1 MKIRSHSES
10 HIVELEDGTQW
21 RIFPGDIDVTLGW
34 APETDLTPLKVDRE
48 IGSHVLV
55 SETGP
60 VRAIPV
66 GESWPEGEVKS
77 ILDDG

>member
-1 MKIRSHSES
+1 LR
-10 HIVELEDGTQW
+10 TT
-21 RIFPGDIDVTLGW
+21 RIGGYFPGDIDVTLGW
-34 APETDLTPLKVDRE
+34 APETDLTPLKVDRK

-66 GESWPEGEVKS
+66 GESWPEGEVKL

>member
-10 HIVELEDGTQW
+10 HIVELEDGSRWQ
-21 RIFPGDIDVTLGW
+21 IFPGDMDVTLGW
-34 APETDLTPLKVDRE
+34 TPEVDITLMKVDDE

-55 SETGP
+55 SDSGP

-66 GESWPEGEVKS
+66 GESWPLQEAKS
-77 ILDDG
+77 VLRDG

>member
-10 HIVELEDGTQW
+10 HIVELEDGSQW

-34 APETDLTPLKVDRE
+34 APETDLTPLKVNDE

-60 VRAIPV
+60 VPV
-66 GESWPEGEVKS
+66 GERWSEREVKS
-77 ILDDG
+77 ILKDG

>member
-10 HIVELEDGTQW
+10 HIVELEDGSQW

-34 APETDLTPLKVDRE
+34 APETDVIPLKVDYE
-48 IGSHVLV
+48 IGSRVLV
-55 SETGP
+55 SETAP
-60 VRAIPV
+60 VRVVPV
-66 GESWPEGEVKS
+66 GESWPEGGVKS

>member
-1 MKIRSHSES
+1 MKICLHSES
-10 HIVELEDGTQW
+10 HIVELEDGTRW

-34 APETDLTPLKVDRE
+34 APETDLTPLKVDHD

-60 VRAIPV
+60 VRVIPV
-66 GESWPEGEVKS
+66 GESWPEREVKS
-77 ILDDG
+77 ILKDG

>member
-1 MKIRSHSES
+1 MKTRSHLES
-10 HIVELEDGTQW
+10 YIFELEDGTQL

-34 APETDLTPLKVDRE
+34 VPETELTPLTADHE

-60 VRAIPV
+60 VPV
-66 GESWPEGEVKS
+66 GESWAEREVKS
-77 ILDDG
+77 TRKDG

>member
-1 MKIRSHSES
+1 MTCSES
-10 HIVELEDGTQW
+10 QIVELENDPQC

-60 VRAIPV
+60 VRAVLV
-66 GESWPEGEVKS
+66 GEMREVKS
-77 ILDDG
+77 ILKDG